1 MLARLLALLLAAGML
16 VAQQNKIPLAIFSG
30 TVHGVSNK
38 SIIIETPEGNLLE
51 FEINRK
57 TRLLRD
63 KKAIRPTDLTTGD
76 AVSIEAKQ
84 EMVRFLVAV
93 TITAQPK
100 I

>member
-1 MLARLLALLLAAGML
+1 MLARLAAFLLAAGL
-16 VAQQNKIPLAIFSG
+16 LLAQQGKIPLAIFSG

-38 SIIIETPEGNLLE
+38 SLTIETAEGNLLE

-57 TRLLRD
+57 TRITRD
-63 KKAIRPTDLTTGD
+63 KKEIRPTDLTTGD
-76 AVSIEAKQ
+76 VVAIEAKQ